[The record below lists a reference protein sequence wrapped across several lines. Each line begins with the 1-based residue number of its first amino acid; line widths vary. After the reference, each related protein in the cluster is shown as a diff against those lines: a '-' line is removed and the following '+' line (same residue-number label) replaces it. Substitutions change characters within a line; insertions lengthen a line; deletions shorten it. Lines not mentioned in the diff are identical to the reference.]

1 MTDAHQ
7 VAQRL
12 LASLEDLASQEAVLL
27 RSLDLVEAVQIS
39 ERAAPL
45 VEKLCALAADPDLT
59 ELRPRIED
67 LVAQRRRNT
76 VLLDSHLGR
85 LQAELRR
92 IDEARNRGVAA
103 VRQPAPVEGIRSTET
118 ARSWTIDPT
127 FTLDRNIVDAQGRLL
142 FPAGTRKNPLE
153 VVSLSK
159 RLLFFDA
166 RDGRQVAR
174 ARELIARYDGKV
186 KPILTGGSYLDLM
199 KAWRVPVYYDQ
210 QGTLTRR
217 FGIRQVPALV
227 SQEGM
232 RLRVD
237 EVLVQ

>member
-1 MTDAHQ
+1 VQPLRQAASTDLPARAIRSLLVVAATILGTGAH
-7 VAQRL
+7 AADLGTIGPTYGIAEPHLLEFIEQRL
-12 LASLEDLASQEAVLL
+12 RDKEH
-27 RSLDLVEAVQIS
+27 
-39 ERAAPL
+39 
-45 VEKLCALAADPDLT
+45 T
-59 ELRPRIED
+59 GEL
-67 LVAQRRRNT
+67 QR
-76 VLLDSHLGR
+76 L
-85 LQAELRR
+85 

-103 VRQPAPVEGIRSTET
+103 VRQPTPVEGVRSTEA
-118 ARSWTIDPT
+118 ARSWTIDPS

-166 RDGRQVAR
+166 RDARQVVR
-174 ARELIARYDGKV
+174 ARELIARYEGKV

-227 SQEGM
+227 SQEGL

-237 EVLVQ
+237 EVLLQ

>member
-1 MTDAHQ
+1 MQSLRQASSSLRARAMRLLF
-7 VAQRL
+7 VAFAAILSTGARAVDLGTIGPTYGIAEPHLLEFIQKRLRDKERTGELQRL
-12 LASLEDLASQEAVLL
+12 
-27 RSLDLVEAVQIS
+27 
-39 ERAAPL
+39 
-45 VEKLCALAADPDLT
+45 
-59 ELRPRIED
+59 
-67 LVAQRRRNT
+67 
-76 VLLDSHLGR
+76 
-85 LQAELRR
+85 
-92 IDEARNRGVAA
+92 IDEARSRGVAA
-103 VRQPAPVEGIRSTET
+103 VRQPAPVEGVRNTEA
-118 ARSWTIDPT
+118 ARSWFVDPT
-127 FTLDRNIVDAQGRLL
+127 LTLDRNIVDAQGRLL

-217 FGIRQVPALV
+217 FGIKQVPALV
-227 SQEGM
+227 SQEGL